1 MADTIEI
8 VPRALIMN
16 ADRYE
21 AFAREYVIDLNA
33 TRAALAAGY
42 SERTAGVKGSQL
54 LKTVKCRQLIDK
66 LLSKRAAK
74 TEIKA
79 ERVIEELQRIAF
91 SNMADYMEIDS
102 SGKPIGLDLRK
113 LTRDQAACIQEI
125 SEDSTG
131 GSGDGERRLVI
142 RRKFKL
148 ADKLK
153 ANELLCRHLGM
164 FNDKVQVT
172 GLEALAERLN
182 EMRKKDGDGS
192 SAAA

>member
-1 MADTIEI
+1 
-8 VPRALIMN
+8 MN

-66 LLSKRAAK
+66 FLSKRAIK
-74 TEIKA
+74 TELKA

-91 SNMADYMEIDS
+91 ANPQDYMRVNAD
-102 SGKPIGLDLRK
+102 GQPDVDLSR
-113 LTRDQAACIQEI
+113 LTRDQAAAI
-125 SEDSTG
+125 SEFTVDTTG
-131 GSGDGERRLVI
+131 GSGDGERRLVLRTKI
-142 RRKFKL
+142 KL

-153 ANELLCRHLGM
+153 AAELLCRHLGA
-164 FNDKVQVT
+164 FNDKLQVT
-172 GLEALAERLN
+172 GLEGLAERMNKLN
-182 EMRKKDGDGS
+182 QAENVS
-192 SAAA
+192 SSNG